1 MANHVNEIVVLSDGE
16 TYSGIGGEAC
26 VIMYDEN
33 RCPMDIHDARDI
45 PENAIVRMV
54 SIAELI
60 DCWEKSNR

>member
-1 MANHVNEIVVLSDGE
+1 MANAINEIVVLSDGE
-16 TYSGIGGEAC
+16 TYSGIGGAH

-33 RCPMDIHDARDI
+33 RCPMDIWGARDI